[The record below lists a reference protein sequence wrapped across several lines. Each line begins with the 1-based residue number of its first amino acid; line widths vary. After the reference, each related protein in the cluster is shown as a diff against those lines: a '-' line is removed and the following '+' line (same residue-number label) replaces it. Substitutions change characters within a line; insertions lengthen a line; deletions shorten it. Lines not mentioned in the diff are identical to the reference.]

1 MNPRWITK
9 YAAFSISPIEK
20 TKSINSG
27 ISIGNE
33 RVICTEYNDSSYP
46 HLEPQQIPP
55 INTRAH
61 EPEHAIDR
69 IDRAHDRVEGQKGPV
84 VGRQITIA
92 MHGRQGHMQVVILV
106 VDRLGVQYKQER
118 TVAPRPRYTFKVLML
133 MRRHLCHIGNV
144 TLFSQHIRTV
154 PVNNRIR
161 LIKMSNLINLNP
173 KIWIKLSHTF
183 SVMTGRFSLDFKIIL
198 EHLKLI
204 MNNWFCFGFY
214 INVNESEVLLA
225 HIFSQIGSDVFD
237 LGYVLGDNVGL
248 AVDLLEELLGLV
260 ARVQELVNAFGE
272 AQQPADPHTSLG
284 LAIYLTKLYFST
296 MCGLFWVWTLTF
308 DHKLGLVVVA
318 SIRNGQDWVG
328 L

>member
-1 MNPRWITK
+1 
-9 YAAFSISPIEK
+9 
-20 TKSINSG
+20 
-27 ISIGNE
+27 
-33 RVICTEYNDSSYP
+33 
-46 HLEPQQIPP
+46 
-55 INTRAH
+55 
-61 EPEHAIDR
+61 
-69 IDRAHDRVEGQKGPV
+69 
-84 VGRQITIA
+84 

-204 MNNWFCFGFY
+204 MNN
-214 INVNESEVLLA
+214 
-225 HIFSQIGSDVFD
+225 
-237 LGYVLGDNVGL
+237 
-248 AVDLLEELLGLV
+248 
-260 ARVQELVNAFGE
+260 
-272 AQQPADPHTSLG
+272 
-284 LAIYLTKLYFST
+284 
-296 MCGLFWVWTLTF
+296 
-308 DHKLGLVVVA
+308 
-318 SIRNGQDWVG
+318 
-328 L
+328 